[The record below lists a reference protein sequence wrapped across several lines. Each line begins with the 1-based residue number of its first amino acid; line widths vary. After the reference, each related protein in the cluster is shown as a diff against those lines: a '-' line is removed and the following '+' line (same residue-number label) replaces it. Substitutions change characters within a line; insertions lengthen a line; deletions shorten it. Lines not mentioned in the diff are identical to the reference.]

1 MLSSSWWS
9 TTNLPVV
16 FSKLTS
22 GSPTAPAPYQ
32 ESPNSGIAF
41 PAIGIAVNPAPA
53 APKPTTLKKGER
65 PYCSL

>member
-1 MLSSSWWS
+1 MWS
-9 TTNLPVV
+9 ITNLPVV

-32 ESPNSGIAF
+32 ESPNSGIVLF
-41 PAIGIAVNPAPA
+41 GIVGKAVKPPPID
-53 APKPTTLKKGER
+53 PKPITLRNGER